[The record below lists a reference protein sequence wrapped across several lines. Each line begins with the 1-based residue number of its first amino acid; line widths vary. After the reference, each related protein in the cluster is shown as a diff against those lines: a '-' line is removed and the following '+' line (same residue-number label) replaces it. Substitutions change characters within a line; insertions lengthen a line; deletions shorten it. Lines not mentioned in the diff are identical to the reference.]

1 MQIVEIRKNAQL
13 KKDGEGLFWL
23 LIESAKGSVMLNLS
37 DAGFDDVLEAFME
50 DQEAVGVESF
60 G

>member
-13 KKDGEGLFWL
+13 KKDDEGLFWL

-37 DAGFDDVLEAFME
+37 DAGFDEQLEAFME
-50 DQEAVGVESF
+50 DQESPVVGSQN
-60 G
+60 

>member
-1 MQIVEIRKNAQL
+1 M
-13 KKDGEGLFWL
+13 F
-23 LIESAKGSVMLNLS
+23 NLS
-37 DAGFDDVLEAFME
+37 LSGFDDVLEAFME